1 MESDLLKEGIVEV
14 RGDNGAFYKAFIVDV
29 HENISNLTNDESN
42 SPSSCKTMITLAFE
56 NDWQPQSEFP
66 INRIRLPPPTNYLDN
81 GSNDSGNG
89 SEMAPI
95 TENMEVEVL
104 TSSNEGEQ
112 CGWWRA
118 TVKMIKGDFH
128 VVEYQSINSNS
139 PSSTNCESGSQSQGS
154 TYSEIVP
161 SERIRFK
168 NPNPCLTLNPFF
180 KIEIPIPDDLKST
193 TTNYNWI
200 NRPEAHKYFK
210 QYIEAIVVRYDETKQ
225 VLIAIGYAPKDK
237 SLAIISMKK
246 RANMLS
252 DMHFRNLKQKMIIIA
267 KKEEAAKQLESSKGS
282 GYNSSYGSTGH
293 PYSSGQSNCY
303 VDEFTV
309 ASHLMGLAI
318 GSHGANIQNARKV
331 ESIVSIELDEN
342 SCTFK
347 IRGNSSEACRKARNI
362 LEYAEKAI
370 EVPRSLVGKVIGR
383 NGKVIQEI
391 VDKSGVVRVKVEG
404 DSENEPPREN
414 VPFVFVGTTESI
426 ANAKILLDY
435 HLSHLL
441 EMEKFRKEK
450 LEIFLQ
456 LRNRDVPHS
465 SSSNAAS
472 SQPTSL
478 PGTGTV
484 NRTGGGDIGTYVV
497 TGDTSG
503 RGPRGQRINDRG
515 DRTDRGNRGGGGG
528 GGTNHDRGNNS
539 GREAGGGGGSGG
551 GGNERSRNSR
561 SRGGSGRRFSGGMM
575 DNRRSQPRDGNTS
588 NRNSNNKQRLS
599 NKEATS
605 STLVENSTNN
615 PPPINIKNQE
625 IISSKEVEKVTN

>member
-29 HENISNLTNDESN
+29 HEDISNLTNDES
-42 SPSSCKTMITLAFE
+42 SSTSSCNAKITLAFE

-89 SEMAPI
+89 SEMPPI

-118 TVKMIKGDFH
+118 IVKMIKGDFH
-128 VVEYQSINSNS
+128 VVEYQSINN
-139 PSSTNCESGSQSQGS
+139 SSTSNCEMGSHSHGS

-161 SERIRFK
+161 SERIRYK
-168 NPNPCLTLNPFF
+168 NPNPCLTTNPFF

-237 SLAIISMKK
+237 NLAILSMKK

-267 KKEEAAKQLESSKGS
+267 KKEEAAKQLESSKGV
-282 GYNSSYGSTGH
+282 GYNSAYGTTGYPYSTG
-293 PYSSGQSNCY
+293 QTNCY

-331 ESIVSIELDEN
+331 DNIVSIELDEN

-347 IRGNSSEACRKARNI
+347 IRGNSAEACRRARNI

-426 ANAKILLDY
+426 TNAKILLDY
-435 HLSHLL
+435 HLSHLQ

-472 SQPTSL
+472 SQPSSL

-484 NRTGGGDIGTYVV
+484 NRTGGDMGNYGS
-497 TGDTSG
+497 GEGGG
-503 RGPRGQRINDRG
+503 RGPRGPRTNDRG
-515 DRTDRGNRGGGGG
+515 TDRGGRGGGGG
-528 GGTNHDRGNNS
+528 SGTGNNPS
-539 GREAGGGGGSGG
+539 REGG

-588 NRNSNNKQRLS
+588 NRNSNNNKQRLS

-605 STLVENSTNN
+605 STVVENSTNN
-615 PPPINIKNQE
+615 PPPMNKMNQE
-625 IISSKEVEKVTN
+625 ISSKETEKVTN